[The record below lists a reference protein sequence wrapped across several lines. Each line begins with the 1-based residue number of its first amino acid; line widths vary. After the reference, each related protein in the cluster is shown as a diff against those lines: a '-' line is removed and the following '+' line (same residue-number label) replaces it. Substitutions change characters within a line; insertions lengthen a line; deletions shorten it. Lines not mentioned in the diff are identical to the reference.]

1 MDLNIKRDVIGI
13 YIPLSVGIE
22 GYVYPVSGIMWRP
35 EILEIPTGWL
45 LVITQYTKNHEF
57 KSLEDYNKNRIKNQD
72 WYWINLNISMRIID
86 QSQYHN

>member
-35 EILEIPTGWL
+35 EILEIPTG
-45 LVITQYTKNHEF
+45 
-57 KSLEDYNKNRIKNQD
+57 
-72 WYWINLNISMRIID
+72 
-86 QSQYHN
+86 